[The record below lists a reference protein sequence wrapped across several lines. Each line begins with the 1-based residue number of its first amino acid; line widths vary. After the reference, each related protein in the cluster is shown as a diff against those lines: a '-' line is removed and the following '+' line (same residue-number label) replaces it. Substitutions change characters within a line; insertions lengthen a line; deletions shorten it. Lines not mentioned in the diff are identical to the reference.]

1 VHLDGAPPKSNV
13 SVEWLAVGLD
23 FFSTMRIPMLAGRTF
38 TPADFGS
45 AAATNAAVTAAADA
59 PAKETRS
66 SGPISVNQSEV
77 QAAPVPVIINEAF
90 AREFFPNQDPVGKHM
105 GNAQGD
111 EPATDPQPGY
121 LIVGIAGNTK
131 YNNLRLEI
139 EPTIYLPQVGNSA
152 HFELRTTTDPLALVK
167 VVNGVVSS
175 VDDNLPLFAVRTQTE
190 QIEQTLFLNRL
201 MSQISSA
208 FALLA
213 LVLACIG
220 LYGLLSYE
228 VARRTREIGIRMALG
243 AKAGDVLRA
252 VIAQGIAL
260 AAVGVAIGMAIAL
273 GVTRFLGSL
282 LYNVKAGDPL
292 TFAGV
297 ALLLVAV
304 AALACYIPALR
315 AARVDPMVALRYE

>member
-13 SVEWLAVGLD
+13 STEWLAVGLD
-23 FFSTMRIPMLAGRTF
+23 FFSTMRIPLLAGRTF
-38 TPADFGS
+38 SPADFAS
-45 AAATNAAVTAAADA
+45 AAATNAALTSATDAAA
-59 PAKETRS
+59 KTTRS
-66 SGPISVNQSEV
+66 SGLMSVNRPDA

-90 AREFFPNQDPVGKHM
+90 TREFFPNQDPVGKHV
-105 GNAQGD
+105 GNAQED
-111 EPATDPQPGY
+111 EPATGPQPGY

-131 YNNLRLEI
+131 YNSLRPAI
-139 EPTIYLPQVGNSA
+139 EPTMYVPQVGNSA
-152 HFELRTTTDPLALVK
+152 HFELRAAADPTALIPLVR
-167 VVNGVVSS
+167 GVVSRADS
-175 VDDNLPLFAVRTQTE
+175 NLPLFAVRTQTQ
-190 QIEQTLFLNRL
+190 QIDQTLFLDRL

-228 VARRTREIGIRMALG
+228 VTRRTREIGIRMALG

-260 AAVGVAIGMAIAL
+260 AAVGVTIGVAIAL